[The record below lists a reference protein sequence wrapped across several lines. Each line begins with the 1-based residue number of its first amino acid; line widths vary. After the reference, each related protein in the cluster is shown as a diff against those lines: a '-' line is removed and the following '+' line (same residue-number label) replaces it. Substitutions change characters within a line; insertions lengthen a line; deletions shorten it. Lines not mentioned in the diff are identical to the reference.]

1 MQIHLSIYFYT
12 RYFLASLCYKSDN
25 AGMASVKLC
34 FSCSLRFDQRYFAMQ
49 SITVQPSKTNKS
61 LSLGVIPIVSDRSIH
76 LHTPYMCIKRSYKT
90 MLFVIARN
98 VNTVWTNHSELP
110 LNIHTRNIQTE
121 HTTNTYSNRKQLQ
134 HVVYF
139 AKIERICE
147 RCMFIVYST
156 RLIPRL
162 SVSDVSPVRL
172 TVSLYPVATNTVEI
186 RKKIKQK
193 GISKK
198 IKKGAVK
205 REEKK
210 IS

>member
-1 MQIHLSIYFYT
+1 
-12 RYFLASLCYKSDN
+12 
-25 AGMASVKLC
+25 MASVKLC
-34 FSCSLRFDQRYFAMQ
+34 FSCSLRFGQRYFAMQ

-76 LHTPYMCIKRSYKT
+76 LHTLYMCIKRSYKT

-110 LNIHTRNIQTE
+110 LNIHTRNIQTNIPQI
-121 HTTNTYSNRKQLQ
+121 HTPTGSNCNMQFISRKLNE
-134 HVVYF
+134 Y
-139 AKIERICE
+139 ANDG
-147 RCMFIVYST
+147 MFTVYST

-172 TVSLYPVATNTVEI
+172 TVSLYLVATNTIEI

-198 IKKGAVK
+198 IKKDAVK